1 MTLTQSLDHPGSGK
15 DAPGTPGGLKASLEP
30 VRSAVQYVIEEHTFK
45 AAALSLAVGVLLG
58 WLVKR

>member
-1 MTLTQSLDHPGSGK
+1 MTPTQSLDHPGSGK
-15 DAPGTPGGLKASLEP
+15 GASETLDGLKASLDP